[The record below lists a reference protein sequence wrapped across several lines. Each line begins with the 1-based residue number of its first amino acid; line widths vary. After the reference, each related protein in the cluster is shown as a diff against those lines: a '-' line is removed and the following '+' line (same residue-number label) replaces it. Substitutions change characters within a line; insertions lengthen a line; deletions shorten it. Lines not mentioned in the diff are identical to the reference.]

1 MNFDLSDEQQQ
12 LRDAVERFV
21 RGSYG
26 FELRKTVLKSADG
39 FDAKVWSGLAEL
51 GLLGLLV
58 PEQHGG
64 LAQGPIETALAMQAA
79 GPALLVEPWLDV
91 AVTATVL
98 LNALG
103 DDAASA
109 ALLPA
114 IASGERL
121 VVVAHQEAAGRGEVA
136 FVEMGVQAKDGNF
149 VLNGRKA
156 VVPGAGVAHEWLV
169 SARESGDAAAA
180 PGVSVFRVARDTPGV
195 HVRGCATIDG
205 RRAAELTFTDVEL
218 PASARV
224 GAPGRAMPAIQRA
237 YDATLAAICAEAV
250 GIMQATIDETVEYL
264 KTRQQFGQPIGRFQA
279 LQHRAVEMLVH
290 LEQARSMM
298 WLAALRC
305 HDRDDLARTR
315 ALAAAKVVVGQG
327 CRFVAQQA
335 MQLHGGVGMTDELQ
349 FSHWFKRLLAIE
361 LAFGGTDAQLRRFAQ
376 TNAALAHA

>member
-1 MNFDLSDEQQQ
+1 MNFDLTDEQQQ

-26 FELRKTVLKSADG
+26 FERRKGVLKSADG
-39 FDAKVWSGLAEL
+39 FDAKVWSALAEL
-51 GLLGLLV
+51 GLLGLLA
-58 PEQHGG
+58 PEPHGG

-79 GPALLVEPWLDV
+79 GPALLIEPWLDV

-103 DDAASA
+103 DDAAST

-114 IASGERL
+114 MASGERV
-121 VVVAHQEAAGRGEVA
+121 VVVAHQEAAGRGEVV
-136 FVEMGVQAKDGNF
+136 FVEARAQAKGGEF

-169 SARESGDAAAA
+169 SVRESGDATAMQ
-180 PGVSVFRVARDTPGV
+180 GVSVFRVARSTPGV
-195 HVRGCATIDG
+195 HVHACATIDG

-218 PASARV
+218 PATARV
-224 GAPGRAMPAIQRA
+224 GAQGGAMTAIRSA
-237 YDATLAAICAEAV
+237 FDVTLAAICAEAV

-305 HDRDDLARTR
+305 HEADDITRTR

-335 MQLHGGVGMTDELQ
+335 MQLHGGIGMTDELQ

-361 LAFGGTDAQLRRFAQ
+361 LAFGGTDAQLRRFAH

>member
-1 MNFDLSDEQQQ
+1 M
-12 LRDAVERFV
+12 
-21 RGSYG
+21 
-26 FELRKTVLKSADG
+26 
-39 FDAKVWSGLAEL
+39 
-51 GLLGLLV
+51 
-58 PEQHGG
+58 
-64 LAQGPIETALAMQAA
+64 
-79 GPALLVEPWLDV
+79 
-91 AVTATVL
+91 
-98 LNALG
+98 
-103 DDAASA
+103 
-109 ALLPA
+109 
-114 IASGERL
+114 
-121 VVVAHQEAAGRGEVA
+121 
-136 FVEMGVQAKDGNF
+136 
-149 VLNGRKA
+149 
-156 VVPGAGVAHEWLV
+156 
-169 SARESGDAAAA
+169 
-180 PGVSVFRVARDTPGV
+180 FRVARGTPGV

-205 RRAAELTFTDVEL
+205 RRAAELTFTDVKL

-224 GAPGRAMPAIQRA
+224 GALGRAMPAIQRA

-305 HDRDDLARTR
+305 HDLDDTTRTR

-335 MQLHGGVGMTDELQ
+335 MQLHGGIGMTDELQ

-361 LAFGGTDAQLRRFAQ
+361 LAFGGTDAQLRRFAH